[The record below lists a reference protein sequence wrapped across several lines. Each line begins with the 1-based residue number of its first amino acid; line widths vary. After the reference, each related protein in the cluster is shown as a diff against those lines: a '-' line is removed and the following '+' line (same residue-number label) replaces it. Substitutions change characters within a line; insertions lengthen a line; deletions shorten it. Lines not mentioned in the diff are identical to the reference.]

1 VTIWDNRIK
10 SMTYDVF
17 GTMGHLGQKVIVPK
31 RQNKNDLNQLL
42 MKNRTKFGTKP
53 GTNIFW
59 DRTGQHTIVLSNC
72 PICPDLNVLS

>member
-1 VTIWDNRIK
+1 
-10 SMTYDVF
+10 MTYVTF
-17 GTMGHLGQKVIVPK
+17 GTMGHLGQKIIVPK
-31 RQNKNDLNQLL
+31 HKNKTYINQLL
-42 MKNRTKFGTKP
+42 MRNETIFRTKS